1 MVYEKEYVLYKKS
14 DFLGQKKTLTL
25 TYDTDMKI
33 DVYAEGDSETREKV
47 ATFTVKGIDTVAT
60 NDVAK

>member
-1 MVYEKEYVLYKKS
+1 M
-14 DFLGQKKTLTL
+14 

-33 DVYAEGDSETREKV
+33 DVYSESEDGKKEKV
-47 ATFTVKGIDTVAT
+47 STYVIKGIDTVAS